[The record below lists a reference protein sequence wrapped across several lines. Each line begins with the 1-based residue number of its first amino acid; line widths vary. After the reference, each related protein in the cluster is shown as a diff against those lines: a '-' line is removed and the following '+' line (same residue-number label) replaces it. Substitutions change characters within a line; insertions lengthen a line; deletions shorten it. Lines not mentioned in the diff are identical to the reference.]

1 MASQSPSFPFE
12 FYSKENM
19 KLIIDICHDYLQ
31 DKYKIDIYSI
41 TDVKTHKRLVYDTMN
56 DIYDKNKNKPHKDLN
71 VIVLTQ
77 LRQHYIRIIEE
88 NIEKLSMTKSI
99 TNSALSRDTELY
111 GKREININ
119 NQLPQNSK
127 KLSEPIDQ
135 PYERMIAERE
145 QASIETRPDISK
157 LGRQIKELPE
167 ETESFMKKLQQLNSE
182 REQLFGD
189 GDINSQQ
196 GLLATRMNDDA
207 TMYANNQIST
217 QDPKTIFDQHI
228 KIDEPSSLLDTKS
241 TIQQNN
247 HITSSHDFLN
257 PRPQS
262 TKKLHRYLSLN
273 SFDRDWNLEP
283 LRFRY
288 SINSMGNNNDLQRRY
303 RNIAELSVGR
313 VVIPEEIVER
323 TSVTNQSLKPF
334 FNHDFNFAYPYLI
347 LRIDEFNDVYD
358 GTNDTVRKGFSKLI
372 YEQSYKAPN
381 GRGYIILKPIQKEK
395 KVFYPA
401 PLSSFGRL
409 SLSLLRPN
417 GALLN
422 QSSDNYKLLKIE
434 YEQFNIHYLKIVT
447 NVYFD
452 KNEFFVGDEIVIKG
466 HNMTALTENMND
478 IYIRRFVNFINRVEG
493 HEIKQIGSANDNG
506 FFRSFYIQAPGVF
519 NMVEGRFD
527 IDNDVISTLNTYNS
541 QINFCDPTIPTNGS
555 MLNLSLQNTIAL
567 KITSIVDDADNIHT
581 LQPL

>member
-1 MASQSPSFPFE
+1 MASQSSSFPFE

-19 KLIIDICHDYLQ
+19 KLIIDICHDYLK
-31 DKYKIDIYSI
+31 DKHNIDINSI
-41 TDVKTHKRLVYDTMN
+41 TDGKTHKRLVYDTMN
-56 DIYDKNKNKPHKDLN
+56 DIYDKNKNRPHKDLN

-77 LRQHYIRIIEE
+77 LREHYIRKIEE
-88 NIEKLSMTKSI
+88 NRKTASKLSSV
-99 TNSALSRDTELY
+99 LSRDTELY
-111 GKREININ
+111 GKREVSINT
-119 NQLPQNSK
+119 QLPQNSK
-127 KLSEPIDQ
+127 SLFESIDQ
-135 PYERMIAERE
+135 PYERMIAERDHE
-145 QASIETRPDISK
+145 NSTSRPDISK

-167 ETESFMKKLQQLNSE
+167 ETDSFMKKLQELNSE
-182 REQLFGD
+182 REQLFID
-189 GDINSQQ
+189 GDINSQR
-196 GLLATRMNDDA
+196 GLLTNRMNDDA
-207 TMYANNQIST
+207 NMYANNHIST
-217 QDPKTIFDQHI
+217 QDPKALFNQHI
-228 KIDEPSSLLDTKS
+228 KMDEPSSLFDVENTM
-241 TIQQNN
+241 QNDDK
-247 HITSSHDFLN
+247 ITSSRDFLN

-262 TKKLHRYLSLN
+262 TKKIHRYLSLN

-283 LRFRY
+283 LRFKY
-288 SINSMGNNNDLQRRY
+288 SINSMGNGNDLQNRY
-303 RNIAELSVGR
+303 RNIVELSVGR
-313 VVIPEEIVER
+313 VVIPEEIVEK

-347 LRIDEFNDVYD
+347 LCIDEFNDVYD

-409 SLSLLRPN
+409 SVSLLRPN
-417 GALLN
+417 GSLLN

-434 YEQFNIHYLKIVT
+434 YEQFNVHYLKIVT

-452 KNEFFVGDEIVIKG
+452 KNEFFVGDEIVIRN
-466 HNMTALTENMND
+466 HVMTALTAGMND
-478 IYIRRFVNFINRVEG
+478 IYIRRFMNFINRAEG

-527 IDNDVISTLNTYNS
+527 IDNDVISTLNTYNN
-541 QINFCDPTIPTNGS
+541 QINFCDPAVPSNGS
-555 MLNLSLQNTIAL
+555 MLNLSLQNTMAL
-567 KITSIVDDADNIHT
+567 KITSLVDDADNIHI